1 MLACVQPAPP
11 LRKNQMGVGRGFILT
26 THPFISFLHQVIVA
40 CSNGNKNGS
49 HHRQEISLKKGRV
62 LCFFFHDFG
71 THHLI
76 LLQSNLTQVTGTL
89 VN

>member
-1 MLACVQPAPP
+1 M
-11 LRKNQMGVGRGFILT
+11 
-26 THPFISFLHQVIVA
+26 
-40 CSNGNKNGS
+40 
-49 HHRQEISLKKGRV
+49 EIKMDHIIGKRSLLKKAGFYV
-62 LCFFFHDFG
+62 FFFHDFG